1 MTLEFKDT
9 IADATASEMPAEL
22 VGVLNY
28 WKGVCDGRF
37 APAWNNFHLDQI
49 DPAILPR
56 CTVVDVIDG
65 GRDFIYRF
73 WGTARVKLHQF
84 DMTGKSIFAFEPAEL
99 AETAARQFRAVV
111 ASRHASWI
119 TVVASGDAEDSFTFW
134 FLRLPISDDGETV
147 NKIVSFN
154 FNRHSRLELEALQ
167 RHGLSRR
174 A

>member
-1 MTLEFKDT
+1 MALNFKDT
-9 IADATASEMPAEL
+9 VVDAAASDMPAEL
-22 VGVLNY
+22 TGVLDY
-28 WKGVCDGRF
+28 WRNACDGRF
-37 APAWNNFHLDQI
+37 APAWNKFHLDEV
-49 DPAILPR
+49 DPAVVPR

-65 GRDFIYRF
+65 GRDFVYRF

-84 DMTGKSIFAFEPAEL
+84 DMTGKSIFDFRPEEL
-99 AETAARQFRAVV
+99 AESAAHQFNAVL
-111 ASRHASWI
+111 ASRRASWF
-119 TVVASGDAEDSFTFW
+119 TVVASGDAEDTFTFW

-167 RHGLSRR
+167 RQRLSRR